1 MKIDI
6 KDISMIV
13 GTCAFIFGMYSLVT
27 GDLNND
33 LSRMIWESVL
43 IMFWVK
49 STIIWEKDIK
59 I

>member
-13 GTCAFIFGMYSLVT
+13 GTCAFIFGMYGLVT

-33 LSRMIWESVL
+33 IKTMIWGVVL
-43 IMFWVK
+43 MIFWVGNNCQ
-49 STIIWEKDIK
+49 
-59 I
+59 